1 MCHDGAA
8 HPELRNKKLIFSPKT
23 VPADKLVFWHNK
35 NIEEEGLC
43 HEEEVYGGAD
53 CLCFKAGGAWDSGGR
68 SYQEDGDHG
77 ADLLPLEEEVWWLGH
92 ERVET
97 FEAVGRGKPEVEADG
112 GGLEP

>member
-1 MCHDGAA
+1 MIS
-8 HPELRNKKLIFSPKT
+8 PLQKRVQISLTFSPKT
-23 VPADKLVFWHNK
+23 GPADKLVFWHNK
-35 NIEEEGLC
+35 NIEEELC
-43 HEEEVYGGAD
+43 HEEEIYRGTD
-53 CLCFKAGGAWDSGGR
+53 CRCFKTGGAWDSGGR

-77 ADLLPLEEEVWWLGH
+77 ADLLPLEEEVWWFGH